1 MKMRILFLL
10 CAALALTVGVATATA
25 GNGHG
30 KGKGGNSAAAKAC
43 QKGGWKNWVR
53 ADQTPFKNT
62 GDCVSYAARGG
73 VLTAPKTQS
82 QLDCEAFGGTFGTS
96 PVLVGSFTTV
106 LWVCNGWTNTDI
118 TDFNTKLAT
127 LQSDCTADGGVL
139 NWAAVIPGPGN
150 STCGIL

>member
-30 KGKGGNSAAAKAC
+30 KGKGGNSATAKAC

-82 QLDCEAFGGTFGTS
+82 QLDCEAAGGGFSTNPATDLSGLVGGTF
-96 PVLVGSFTTV
+96 
-106 LWVCNGWTNTDI
+106 LWSCHGPNVVAA
-118 TDFNTKLAT
+118 FAT
-127 LQSDCTADGGVL
+127 LSNDCFTLDGGTTYGVAGL
-139 NWAAVIPGPGN
+139 DVTVPSCKGP
-150 STCGIL
+150 

>member
-43 QKGGWKNWVR
+43 QKGGWKNWVQ

-62 GDCVSYAARGG
+62 GDCVSYAAHGG

-82 QLDCEAFGGTFGTS
+82 QLDCEAAGGTFTTGGLDPTS
-96 PVLVGSFTTV
+96 LP
-106 LWVCNGWTNTDI
+106 
-118 TDFNTKLAT
+118 LAWSCGP
-127 LQSDCTADGGVL
+127 LAFDAGVL
-139 NWAAVIPGPGN
+139 TTLNNDCLAEGHSGLVYFGVPQLYECYP
-150 STCGIL
+150 